1 VSYPKVAIIVLNWN
15 GIDDTLECLE
25 SLKKITYPNYEVVVV
40 DNGSGGEDVR
50 ILKEKFGDYIHIIEN
65 DKNYGFAEGNNIGI
79 RYALSAFE
87 PAYFLLLN
95 NDTIVAPDLLSEL
108 IKIAESDDR
117 IGIIGPKIYY
127 QNFKGRN
134 NVIWFAGGK
143 IRWWRRCVYQHVG
156 KDDDDRPEYQNTSEV
171 DLVSGAA
178 MMLKRRTINELS
190 LLNPQYFLGA
200 EDVEYCIRARKRG
213 LKVVYVPSAK
223 VWHKVGKSKA
233 RRAPGFEFI
242 GNHYRL
248 VRNNFPIYVYFYQ
261 LFLLPFLLLEGFGS
275 YIIRKSS
282 NESLARLLSRFSRF

>member
-15 GIDDTLECLE
+15 GIDDTSECLE

-40 DNGSGGEDVR
+40 DNGSDGEDVR

-223 VWHKVGKSKA
+223 VWHKVGKSKE

-242 GNHYRL
+242 CNHYRL
-248 VRNNFPIYVYFYQ
+248 VRNNFSIYVYFYQ